1 MIYHSSCSVW
11 SVVMTDSERKI
22 FKKDAILIRE
32 GDRDGCAYIIE
43 SGSVEILV
51 QREGKLLQIDT
62 RGAGSLIGE
71 MAMID
76 DKPRM
81 ATVRAIEDCEVME
94 ISRDDLSRR
103 IEAADP
109 VLKMVIRVI
118 MTRYRDVIG
127 RSRSLQISSRFADS
141 VEDAEN
147 SSALHDMA
155 ICSIKV
161 HNDLKAAC
169 DRDEMLLYYQP
180 IIDLQNMKIAG
191 FEALMRWKHPE
202 KGMISPGVFIPVA
215 EETGLIVRLSRWALG
230 VSCDAVKALIQEAD
244 PKLLGAN
251 PLFVSV
257 NFSVKDFSNGDF
269 FDQIQSTLRDKK
281 TDPSQIH
288 LEITES
294 LLMEEPGAAKEALE
308 KCRAH
313 GVKVSIDDFG
323 TGYSSL
329 GYLHHF
335 PIDTLKIDQSFI
347 RSMRSDPTSLI
358 LVKSIIALAKKNG
371 MKIIAEGIETEQE
384 AVIIRGLCC
393 EECQGFWF
401 ARPMP
406 LEDALKFVRNWKP
419 PIIQ

>member
-1 MIYHSSCSVW
+1 
-11 SVVMTDSERKI
+11 MTDSTRKI
-22 FKKDAILIRE
+22 FKKGDILIRE

-43 SGSVEILV
+43 SGSVEILM
-51 QREGKLLQIDT
+51 QREGQLIQIGT

-71 MAMID
+71 MGVID

-81 ATVRAIEDCEVME
+81 ATVRAIESCEVME
-94 ISRDDLSRR
+94 ISRDNFSHR

-118 MTRYRDVIG
+118 MARYRDVIG
-127 RSRSLQISSRFADS
+127 RSRSLQISSRFSNS

-147 SSALHDMA
+147 SGAIHDIA
-155 ICSIKV
+155 IGSIKI

-169 DRDEMLLYYQP
+169 DKNEMLLYYQP

-230 VSCDAVKALIQEAD
+230 VSCDASKTLLQAAD
-244 PKLLGAN
+244 PQLLSSN
-251 PLFVSV
+251 PLFISV
-257 NFSVKDFSNGDF
+257 NFSVKDFSNGCF
-269 FDQIQSTLRDKK
+269 FDHIQSTLRDKK

-288 LEITES
+288 IEITES
-294 LLMEEPGAAKEALE
+294 LLMEEPGTAKEVLE

-313 GVKVSIDDFG
+313 GIKVSIDDFG

-329 GYLHHF
+329 GYLHNF
-335 PIDTLKIDQSFI
+335 PINTLKIDQSFI
-347 RSMRSDPTSLI
+347 RSMTSEPSSLI
-358 LVKSIIALAKKNG
+358 LVKSIIGLAQNLG

-384 AVIIRGLCC
+384 ASIIRDLGC

-406 LEDALKFVRNWKP
+406 LEDAIKFVQNWKP
-419 PIIQ
+419 PIIR

>member
-1 MIYHSSCSVW
+1 
-11 SVVMTDSERKI
+11 MTDSTRKI
-22 FKKDAILIRE
+22 FKKGDILIRE

-43 SGSVEILV
+43 SGSVEILM
-51 QREGKLLQIDT
+51 QREGQLIQIGT

-71 MAMID
+71 MGVID

-81 ATVRAIEDCEVME
+81 ATVRAIESCEVME
-94 ISRDDLSRR
+94 ISRDNFSHR

-118 MTRYRDVIG
+118 MARYRDVIG
-127 RSRSLQISSRFADS
+127 RSRSLQISSRFSNS

-147 SSALHDMA
+147 SGAIHDIA
-155 ICSIKV
+155 IGSIKI

-169 DRDEMLLYYQP
+169 DKNEMLLYYQP

-230 VSCDAVKALIQEAD
+230 VSCDASKTLLQAAD
-244 PKLLGAN
+244 PQLLGSN
-251 PLFVSV
+251 PLFISV
-257 NFSVKDFSNGDF
+257 NFSVKDFSNGCF
-269 FDQIQSTLRDKK
+269 FDHIQSTLRDKK

-288 LEITES
+288 IEITES
-294 LLMEEPGAAKEALE
+294 LLMEEPGAAKEVLE

-313 GVKVSIDDFG
+313 GIKVSIDDFG

-329 GYLHHF
+329 GYLHNF
-335 PIDTLKIDQSFI
+335 PINTLKIDQSFI
-347 RSMRSDPTSLI
+347 RSMTSEPSSLI
-358 LVKSIIALAKKNG
+358 LVKSIIGLAQNLG

-384 AVIIRGLCC
+384 ASIIRDLGC

-406 LEDALKFVRNWKP
+406 LEDAIKFVQNWKP
-419 PIIQ
+419 PIIR